1 MMATGVYIVA
11 ITGYLGLA
19 YAMAFVVQQV
29 MGKEFIVEETVILQ
43 EEDDDG
49 VNDASNDPVGEVE
62 ETSGRRSARAKK
74 VQ

>member
-43 EEDDDG
+43 EEDDD
-49 VNDASNDPVGEVE
+49 VNDTTNDPVGEVE
-62 ETSGRRSARAKK
+62 GTSGRRSARAKK